1 VPIHFECPNCRAKYD
16 VAEDMVGK
24 PMLCRECEQRVTVA
38 ASAAAAKP
46 VHPALKAAAA
56 SAGDVTRR
64 SVLIGV
70 ASFLPGAL
78 LGWMGGYFWKRPLPW
93 EGAKRERRED
103 SADGEQPADGQQADG
118 QQRPRGG
125 RGRGGGGAGGGA
137 GGGRGGGRG
146 RGGNGQGQNGQGQ
159 MPQGQNPPAPAP
171 PAENPTQ

>member
-1 VPIHFECPNCRAKYD
+1 MPIHFECPNCRARYD

-46 VHPALKAAAA
+46 VHPALKAAAT
-56 SAGDVTRR
+56 STGEVTRR
-64 SVLIGV
+64 NAVLIGV

-93 EGAKRERRED
+93 EGRRRETPEA

-118 QQRPRGG
+118 QQRARGG
-125 RGRGGGGAGGGA
+125 RGRGGG

-146 RGGNGQGQNGQGQ
+146 RGGNGPGQNGQGQ
-159 MPQGQNPPAPAP
+159 MPQGQNPPAPLP
-171 PAENPTQ
+171 PAENPPMQ